1 MAAIAGRVRLV
12 RALRHRPFALLWFGQ
27 TISRLGDGAY
37 YTALAWLIL
46 LLTGSATAM
55 GIVVTAGTIPNVLFL
70 LLGGVAADRLPRR
83 LVMLWS
89 DIGRGVL
96 MLLITVLAWT
106 HLLQVWHL
114 VVLSICFGFVDGF
127 FFPAYQ
133 SIPPQL
139 VPTEDLASSNALT
152 GLSQNVSQL
161 IGPLLGAGL
170 VALVGPYLA
179 FGFDGLTFAV
189 SALCL
194 FALRLPSPET
204 LAAISPATTASA
216 ETNAI
221 TEASEETS
229 ISEAGTPS
237 VPASEEPARRKGI
250 AGVMQDL
257 REGIRYTL
265 SSTWIWVTIVIASAG
280 NIFLVA
286 PLVVGMPKL
295 VRDAYGS
302 GVWLLGVL
310 EAAGSVG
317 SIIGILIVG
326 QMKHMSRRGIKAYL
340 TLIGTGVA
348 LVAMGWPLPRGIE
361 IYVAI
366 PANALLGFAIG
377 FFNVIWF
384 TVLQELIPADKLGRV
399 SSIDMMGS
407 FVLTPIG
414 YALGGVV
421 IDQVGPRLVFI
432 GCGIISALMPT
443 IGLAVKGIRALD

>member
-1 MAAIAGRVRLV
+1 M
-12 RALRHRPFALLWFGQ
+12 
-27 TISRLGDGAY
+27 
-37 YTALAWLIL
+37 
-46 LLTGSATAM
+46 
-55 GIVVTAGTIPNVLFL
+55 
-70 LLGGVAADRLPRR
+70 
-83 LVMLWS
+83 
-89 DIGRGVL
+89 
-96 MLLITVLAWT
+96 
-106 HLLQVWHL
+106 
-114 VVLSICFGFVDGF
+114 
-127 FFPAYQ
+127 
-133 SIPPQL
+133 
-139 VPTEDLASSNALT
+139 
-152 GLSQNVSQL
+152 
-161 IGPLLGAGL
+161 
-170 VALVGPYLA
+170 
-179 FGFDGLTFAV
+179 
-189 SALCL
+189 
-194 FALRLPSPET
+194 
-204 LAAISPATTASA
+204 
-216 ETNAI
+216 
-221 TEASEETS
+221 
-229 ISEAGTPS
+229 
-237 VPASEEPARRKGI
+237 EEPARRKGI
-250 AGVMQDL
+250 AGVIQDL

-432 GCGIISALMPT
+432 GCGVISALMPT

>member
-1 MAAIAGRVRLV
+1 MAALVGRVRLV
-12 RALRHRPFALLWFGQ
+12 RALRHRSFALLWFGQ

-194 FALRLPSPET
+194 FALRIPSPET

-221 TEASEETS
+221 TNASEETS
-229 ISEAGTPS
+229 ISEADAPS

-310 EAAGSVG
+310 EAAGAVG

-348 LVAMGWPLPRGIE
+348 LVIMGWPLPLGVE
-361 IYVAI
+361 IYVAV

-432 GCGIISALMPT
+432 GCGVISALMPT

>member
-1 MAAIAGRVRLV
+1 VAAIAGRIRLV
-12 RALRHRPFALLWFGQ
+12 RALQHRPFALLWIGQ

-55 GIVVTAGTIPNVLFL
+55 GIVIMAGTIPNVLFL

-89 DIGRGVL
+89 DIGRGALV
-96 MLLITVLAWT
+96 LLIAMLAWS

-127 FFPAYQ
+127 FMPAYQ

-139 VPTEDLASSNALT
+139 VPTEDLSSSNALT

-161 IGPLLGAGL
+161 VGPLLGAAL
-170 VALVGPYLA
+170 VALVGPFLA

-194 FALRLPSPET
+194 LALRIPDPVILVAQANPDTAHDSP
-204 LAAISPATTASA
+204 AAIARESEEAATGEVATTA
-216 ETNAI
+216 
-221 TEASEETS
+221 TEVT
-229 ISEAGTPS
+229 
-237 VPASEEPARRKGI
+237 RRKGM
-250 AGVMQDL
+250 AGVVEDM
-257 REGIRYTL
+257 REGIRYTM

-326 QMKHMSRRGIKAYL
+326 QMKRMRRRGIKAYVS
-340 TLIGTGVA
+340 LIGTGVA
-348 LVAMGWPLPRGIE
+348 LVAMGLPLPHAVE
-361 IYVAI
+361 LFVAI
-366 PANALLGFAIG
+366 PANVLLGFAIG

-414 YALGGVV
+414 FALGGVV

-432 GCGIISALMPT
+432 GCGIISALLPT
-443 IGLAVKGIRALD
+443 IGLAVKGIRALN

>member
-1 MAAIAGRVRLV
+1 MAAITARIRLV
-12 RALRHRPFALLWFGQ
+12 RALQHRPFALLWIGQ

-55 GIVVTAGTIPNVLFL
+55 GIVVTAGIIPNVLFL

-89 DIGRGVL
+89 DIGRGALV
-96 MLLITVLAWT
+96 LLISVLAWMHT
-106 HLLQVWHL
+106 LQVWHL
-114 VVLSICFGFVDGF
+114 VVLSVCFGFVDGF
-127 FFPAYQ
+127 FMPAYQ

-139 VPTEDLASSNALT
+139 VPAEDLASSNALT

-161 IGPLLGAGL
+161 IGPLLGAAL

-179 FGFDGLTFAV
+179 FGFDGLTFVA

-194 FALRLPSPET
+194 FALRIPDSAT
-204 LAAISPATTASA
+204 LAAQANPNADATATIA
-216 ETNAI
+216 EV
-221 TEASEETS
+221 SEETATG
-229 ISEAGTPS
+229 EVATTEEGT
-237 VPASEEPARRKGI
+237 RRNGI
-250 AGVMQDL
+250 AGVMEDM
-257 REGIRYTL
+257 REGIRYTM

-310 EAAGSVG
+310 EAASSVG

-326 QMKHMSRRGIKAYL
+326 QIKHMSRRGIKAYL
-340 TLIGTGVA
+340 TLICTGVA
-348 LVAMGWPLPRGIE
+348 LVAMGWPLPRSVE
-361 IYVAI
+361 IYVAV

-384 TVLQELIPADKLGRV
+384 TVMQELIPGDKLGRV

-414 YALGGVV
+414 FALGGVI

-432 GCGIISALMPT
+432 GCGIISALLPT